1 MDARGAGHAEILRDA
16 RLPRGSAWFLLDRLL
31 TDGKVAREFEFAPL
45 RQAYMDPARV
55 KG

>member
-1 MDARGAGHAEILRDA
+1 MIIWRIEPLILETGQSVMR
-16 RLPRGSAWFLLDRLL
+16 
-31 TDGKVAREFEFAPL
+31 FEFIPL